1 MATEKT
7 GLFGSDISLG
17 DLLKTGTEL
26 GTSAIGGGSRPGN
39 QQIAQTIAPA
49 PATPAKPNYV
59 LYGSIAGGVVL
70 LVVVLVVLKK

>member
-1 MATEKT
+1 MAEKDGSGT
-7 GLFGSDISLG
+7 FGGLSLA

-26 GTSAIGGGSRPGN
+26 GTQALGGTAKPN
-39 QQIAQTIAPA
+39 QITPTYAPS
-49 PATPAKPNYV
+49 PAAAPAKPNYV